1 MITVV
6 EHAQYSRTPLR
17 SDLSPADALAL
28 SCLVYVD
35 FHALPGPRSPR
46 GCLLREVAQAS
57 SIPSLY
63 RYSLVSHADRQLLE
77 ATGTSARFGG
87 LRVRDA
93 VTRLTSRPLAQF
105 GAVTFIDEAGAAY
118 VVFRGTD
125 SSAVGWAEDAR
136 FGLDFPTDSQRWA
149 ANYLAYAASRTD
161 GPIVVAGHSKGANL
175 ALYAAAATTPSAP
188 KHIYAFDPVGFPA
201 SVVDDG
207 FFDSISGFMHIYVTA
222 GSWVS
227 PLLPLPAP
235 ATVVSSAWPGP
246 LSHNPYA
253 WRAQGSSLA
262 PDHRLPSR
270 SGAFLR
276 AVLGALLRAHP
287 TRIGSH
293 ERTGPTGGHAGPATR
308 SPASSHAIPA
318 KVACNSKTQVT

>member
-1 MITVV
+1 MTAVI
-6 EHAQYSRTPLR
+6 EHVRDSRTPLR
-17 SDLSPADALAL
+17 ADLSPADALAL

-63 RYSLVSHADRQLLE
+63 RYSLASHADRPLLE
-77 ATGTSARFGG
+77 AAGASARFGG
-87 LRVRDA
+87 LHVRDA

-105 GAVTFIDEAGAAY
+105 GAITFIDEAGATY

-125 SSAVGWAEDAR
+125 ASAVGWAEDAH

-149 ANYLAYAASRTD
+149 AKYLAHAASQAT
-161 GPIVVAGHSKGANL
+161 GPIVVVGHSKGANF
-175 ALYAAAATTPSAP
+175 ALYAAAAATPPALERV
-188 KHIYAFDPVGFPA
+188 YAFDPVGFPA
-201 SVVDDG
+201 LVVDGG
-207 FFDSISGFMHIYVTA
+207 FFASIDGLMRIYVTA

-235 ATVVSSAWPGP
+235 ATVVASSWPGP

-253 WRAQGSSLA
+253 WRCQRSSLA
-262 PDHRLPSR
+262 PDHRQPSR
-270 SGAFLR
+270 SGRFLR
-276 AVLGALLRAHP
+276 AVLSALLRARP
-287 TRIGSH
+287 TRIG
-293 ERTGPTGGHAGPATR
+293 
-308 SPASSHAIPA
+308 I
-318 KVACNSKTQVT
+318 N

>member
-1 MITVV
+1 MTTVI
-6 EHAQYSRTPLR
+6 EYLRHTQEPLR
-17 SDLSPADALAL
+17 ADLSPADALVL

-63 RYSLVSHADRQLLE
+63 RYSLASHADRPLLE
-77 ATGTSARFGG
+77 AAGASARFGG

-93 VTRLTSRPLAQF
+93 VTRLTSSPLAQF
-105 GAVTFIDEAGAAY
+105 GAVTFIDEAGATY

-125 SSAVGWAEDAR
+125 ASAVGWAEDAR

-149 ANYLAYAASRTD
+149 AKYLAHAASQAT
-161 GPIVVAGHSKGANL
+161 GPIVVVGHSKGANL
-175 ALYAAAATTPSAP
+175 ALYAAAAATPPALE
-188 KHIYAFDPVGFPA
+188 HVYAFDPVGFPA
-201 SVVDDG
+201 SVVEGGLFESIDG
-207 FFDSISGFMHIYVTA
+207 LMHIYVTA

-235 ATVVSSAWPGP
+235 ATVVASTWPGP

-253 WRAQGSSLA
+253 WRPEGPFLA
-262 PDHRLPSR
+262 PDRRLPSR
-270 SGAFLR
+270 SGRFLR
-276 AVLGALLRAHP
+276 AVLSALLRARP
-287 TRIGSH
+287 TRIG
-293 ERTGPTGGHAGPATR
+293 T
-308 SPASSHAIPA
+308 
-318 KVACNSKTQVT
+318 K

>member
-1 MITVV
+1 MATIINYVRSAT
-6 EHAQYSRTPLR
+6 TPLR

-57 SIPSLY
+57 SIRSLY

-77 ATGTSARFGG
+77 TAGASARFGG

-93 VTRLTSRPLAQF
+93 VTRLTSSPLAQF
-105 GAVTFIDEAGAAY
+105 GAVTFIDEAGATY
-118 VVFRGTD
+118 VLFRGTD
-125 SSAVGWAEDAR
+125 ASAVGWAEDAR

-149 ANYLAYAASRTD
+149 ANYLTYAASRAE
-161 GPIVVAGHSKGANL
+161 GPIVVVGHSKGANL
-175 ALYAAAATTPSAP
+175 ALCAAAATPPALEGV
-188 KHIYAFDPVGFPA
+188 YAFDPVGFPA
-201 SVVDDG
+201 SVIDDG
-207 FFDSISGFMHIYVTA
+207 FFESIDELMRIYVTA

-235 ATVVSSAWPGP
+235 ATVVTSSWPGP

-253 WRAQGSSLA
+253 WHAQGPLLA
-262 PDHRLPSR
+262 PDHRPPSR
-270 SGAFLR
+270 SGALLRQLLR
-276 AVLGALLRAHP
+276 AALRAHP
-287 TRIGSH
+287 TRID
-293 ERTGPTGGHAGPATR
+293 
-308 SPASSHAIPA
+308 
-318 KVACNSKTQVT
+318 TQ

>member
-1 MITVV
+1 MTTVV
-6 EHAQYSRTPLR
+6 EHVRDSLTPLR
-17 SDLSPADALAL
+17 ADLSPTDALAL

-77 ATGTSARFGG
+77 AAGASARFGG

-105 GAVTFIDEAGAAY
+105 GAVTFIDEAGATY

-125 SSAVGWAEDAR
+125 ASAVGWAEDAR

-149 ANYLAYAASRTD
+149 ANYLAYAASGAD
-161 GPIVVAGHSKGANL
+161 GPITVVGHSKGANL
-175 ALYAAAATTPSAP
+175 ALYAAAATPPALEGV
-188 KHIYAFDPVGFPA
+188 YAFDPVGFPE

-207 FFDSISGFMHIYVTA
+207 FFECISGLMHIYVTA

-227 PLLPLPAP
+227 PLLPLPAS
-235 ATVVSSAWPGP
+235 ATVVASSWPGP
-246 LSHNPYA
+246 FSHNPYA
-253 WRAQGSSLA
+253 WRAEGPLLA
-262 PDHRLPSR
+262 CDHRPPSR
-270 SGAFLR
+270 SGALLR
-276 AVLGALLRAHP
+276 RLLRAALRARP
-287 TRIGSH
+287 TRID
-293 ERTGPTGGHAGPATR
+293 T
-308 SPASSHAIPA
+308 
-318 KVACNSKTQVT
+318 K